1 MVRTLPDDI
10 EAPLTRLP
18 AGSKLELRLW
28 LRMLA
33 CVNLVST
40 ELRRRL
46 RTEFDVTLPQFDVL
60 AQLYREPDG
69 LRLSDL
75 SRRMMVTKGNVT
87 GLVDTLVA
95 AGFIARESVQEDRR
109 AQNIRLTKPGRA
121 LFARMAVA
129 HEGWLSEFF
138 ADVDAVSKA
147 DLLGELESVKRSIL
161 QQANDENGRKPA
173 QGSKA
178 NTRAGTRRA

>member
-1 MVRTLPDDI
+1 MVQTRPDDI

-33 CVNLVST
+33 CVNLVSA

-46 RTEFDVTLPQFDVL
+46 RIDFDVTLPQFDVL
-60 AQLYREPDG
+60 AQLYREPEG

-109 AQNIRLTKPGRA
+109 AQNIRLTKPGRT
-121 LFARMAVA
+121 LFARMAAA

-138 ADVDAVSKA
+138 ADVDADSKA
-147 DLLGELESVKRSIL
+147 DLLSELESVKRSIL
-161 QQANDENGRKPA
+161 QQTGDDASRKSA
-173 QGSKA
+173 AAGKA
-178 NTRAGTRRA
+178 SQRGNTRRA